1 MRYMSG
7 SWKKFLFIA
16 ISGLS
21 LLPSAAIA
29 EDARGKF
36 TLAREVRWGS
46 AKLTA
51 GHYSYSVE
59 HHATGTVVLRSL
71 NGGPN
76 AIVLASSSSIVDS
89 TAAPRLLLTQRGE
102 EWIVTS
108 MIIGGEG
115 EELHFTAPLPAAIP
129 QEAKRPAKAAEVSSN
144 ATP

>member
-1 MRYMSG
+1 MRYTSG
-7 SWKKFLFIA
+7 SWKKFLFL
-16 ISGLS
+16 SLTGLS
-21 LLPSAAIA
+21 LLPTAAVA

-36 TLAREVRWGS
+36 TLPREVRWGT
-46 AKLTA
+46 AKLPA
-51 GHYSYSVE
+51 GDYSYSVV

-71 NGGPN
+71 SGGPN

-89 TAAPRLLLTQRGE
+89 TAAPRLLLTQRGQ
-102 EWIVTS
+102 EWVVTS

-115 EELHFTAPLPAAIP
+115 EELYFTPSLPAAIP